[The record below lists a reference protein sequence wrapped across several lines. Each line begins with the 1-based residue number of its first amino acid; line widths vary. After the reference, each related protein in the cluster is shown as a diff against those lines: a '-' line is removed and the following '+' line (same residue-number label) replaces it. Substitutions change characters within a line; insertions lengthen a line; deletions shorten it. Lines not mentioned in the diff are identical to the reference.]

1 MRPSAVMEDYSKA
14 IYHLQQETDDEVRT
28 SEIADHLDV
37 TAPTVSNMLD
47 KLEDQELIN
56 REKYKG
62 VSLTLDGEQVALEV
76 IRNHR
81 LLESY
86 LTEHL
91 DYSWADV
98 HDEADRLE
106 HHISDELAAR
116 VAATLNDPETD
127 PHGAP
132 IPNSTLELPDKHV
145 ESVLSEFEEEAMIVE
160 QVSDRDPE
168 VLEYLSEHGIDLGT
182 ELVIRKVTPFG
193 LYTLEPVEGGESV
206 SLPEYVA
213 QSVRVASVELAYIQH

>member
-1 MRPSAVMEDYSKA
+1 MEDYSKA